1 MSHAVLTE
9 SFKEIESEWE
19 KMLPHC
25 ATNTIFITPW
35 WQKIWWQ
42 RFQNGIELKIIS
54 FHENE
59 TVLGIA
65 PMILNTGVLSFLGGS
80 DLFDYHD
87 FIVPEYNEILFYN
100 ALFEY
105 LPEVQWNVIEMKS
118 LPEKSPTL
126 RYVPAIAKKMGYSVE
141 VSNESVSPI
150 ASLSPTWEGYLE
162 NLSKKPR
169 HELKRKMRRLESA
182 GTIQQYICESP
193 QTHSNCMK
201 DFIRLM
207 QASSSEKAAFLNP
220 QREEFFIDLATEL
233 GARNNIRLAILE
245 LNGIRVAACMS
256 FDYLNSYLLYNSGYD
271 PSYSKLSVGLVNKA
285 LAIKRAIEVG
295 KDSFDFLR
303 GAERYKYELGA
314 TNHSV
319 YQIIIRR

>member
-1 MSHAVLTE
+1 
-9 SFKEIESEWE
+9 
-19 KMLPHC
+19 
-25 ATNTIFITPW
+25 
-35 WQKIWWQ
+35 
-42 RFQNGIELKIIS
+42 
-54 FHENE
+54 
-59 TVLGIA
+59 
-65 PMILNTGVLSFLGGS
+65 
-80 DLFDYHD
+80 
-87 FIVPEYNEILFYN
+87 ILFYN

-271 PSYSKLSVGLVNKA
+271 PS
-285 LAIKRAIEVG
+285 
-295 KDSFDFLR
+295 
-303 GAERYKYELGA
+303 
-314 TNHSV
+314 
-319 YQIIIRR
+319 

>member
-1 MSHAVLTE
+1 MMTE

-25 ATNTIFITPW
+25 ATNTIFVTPW

-42 RFQNGIELKIIS
+42 RFQNKTELKIIS
-54 FHENE
+54 FHKNE
-59 TVLGIA
+59 TILGIA
-65 PMILNTGVLSFLGGS
+65 PMILNKGVLSFLGDS

-87 FIVPEYNEILFYN
+87 FIVPEYNETLFYN
-100 ALFEY
+100 ALFDY
-105 LPEVQWNVIEMKS
+105 LPEIQWNVIEMKS
-118 LPEKSPTL
+118 LPKKSPTL
-126 RYVPAIAKKMGYSVE
+126 RYIPAIAEKMGYSVE

-162 NLSKKPR
+162 NLPKKNR
-169 HELKRKMRRLESA
+169 HELRRKIRRLQSA
-182 GTIQQYICESP
+182 GTIQQYICKSP
-193 QTHSNCMK
+193 QTHLECMK

-207 QASSSEKAAFLNP
+207 QASSPEKAAFLNP
-220 QREEFFIDLATEL
+220 QREMFFIDLATEL
-233 GARNNIRLAILE
+233 GGKNILKLAILE
-245 LNGIRVAACMS
+245 LNGIRVAACMI

-295 KDSFDFLR
+295 KHNFDFLR

-314 TNHSV
+314 TDRSV
-319 YQIIIRR
+319 HQIIVRR